1 MHIHIHTHSHTH
13 KHKHTHTH
21 KQHFYITWAN
31 YMLDENVS
39 GQASFNNNNISAEV
53 LQKGG
58 DDTGTSVTQIQ
69 S

>member
-1 MHIHIHTHSHTH
+1 
-13 KHKHTHTH
+13 
-21 KQHFYITWAN
+21 
-31 YMLDENVS
+31 MLDENVS